1 MRLALTVATD
11 PLLLSGRCLVLEGL
25 LLGDFLL
32 MENVDVYSSRGS
44 CLCYGIRRRACAL
57 FNMPS
62 KHIYILIAC
71 TWGSRWSTMPENSL
85 TVVLSQQAEMG

>member
-1 MRLALTVATD
+1 MLLALTVAAD

-44 CLCYGIRRRACAL
+44 CLCYGIRRRACAP
-57 FNMPS
+57 FTRPS
-62 KHIYILIAC
+62 KHNYILGHAYGAVA
-71 TWGSRWSTMPENSL
+71 TATMPPKI
-85 TVVLSQQAEMG
+85 Q